1 MATFRW
7 RCSGIRENTESTIEA
22 TRSVEMLYG
31 PYADEEKRIDGRDAA
46 GKPEHLQSINAPRT
60 WEERIRPWTL
70 G

>member
-1 MATFRW
+1 M
-7 RCSGIRENTESTIEA
+7 IEV
-22 TRSVEMLYG
+22 TRSVEMLCG
-31 PYADEEKRIDGRDAA
+31 PYADEEKRIDGWDAA